1 MLVTQGLLNCV
12 IETEN
17 VIRVFSALSEA
28 AGLRD
33 TKDLVVLQKPA
44 ESTYDH
50 FFKEFAHTAGK
61 GYWPVGG
68 R

>member
-44 ESTYDH
+44 ESAYDH
-50 FFKEFAHTAGK
+50 FSKSLLTLL
-61 GYWPVGG
+61 VRDIG

>member
-1 MLVTQGLLNCV
+1 M
-12 IETEN
+12 ETEN
-17 VIRVFSALSEA
+17 VIRCFSALSEA
-28 AGLRD
+28 GLRG

-50 FFKEFAHTAGK
+50 FFKEFAHIAGK

>member
-1 MLVTQGLLNCV
+1 M
-12 IETEN
+12 ETEN
-17 VIRVFSALSEA
+17 VIRCFSGLSE

-33 TKDLVVLQKPA
+33 TKDLVLLQKPA
-44 ESTYDH
+44 ESTHDH
-50 FFKEFAHTAGK
+50 FFKEFAHIAGK